1 MMLYSIVTN
10 GEIMAEKETPS
21 NKEVLDE
28 KILSALLA
36 DPTRSDMEI
45 AEELGTY
52 RQKVWRKKKQLED
65 DGIIWGYT
73 AVLDE
78 KRLGHVCYIVLMK
91 TKPMSEGLVEIL
103 LKRLTGEEPR
113 KQNVRLTNFFYVNG
127 EFDWVLRFS
136 APDHATARRYYD
148 TLRML
153 YDDYLLDKPV
163 MIDVNMCL
171 VSEGKR
177 NPEIASLHDF
187 IPPDKELELGQFEF
201 LG

>member
-1 MMLYSIVTN
+1 MTENEAMSKKESLDDKIVN
-10 GEIMAEKETPS
+10 
-21 NKEVLDE
+21 
-28 KILSALLA
+28 ALLA

-45 AEELGTY
+45 ARDLGTY

-91 TKPMSEGLVEIL
+91 TKPMNEGLVNTL
-103 LKRLTGEEPR
+103 LMRLIGEGPK

-148 TLRML
+148 TLRMI
-153 YDDYLLDKPV
+153 YNDYLLDKPV

-171 VSEGKR
+171 VTEGKR
-177 NPEIASLHDF
+177 NPQIVDLHDF
-187 IPPDKELELGQFEF
+187 IPPNR
-201 LG
+201 

>member
-1 MMLYSIVTN
+1 MSGN
-10 GEIMAEKETPS
+10 ETVS
-21 NKEVLDE
+21 KKNDKDR
-28 KILSALLA
+28 KILDALLS
-36 DPTRSDMEI
+36 DPTRSDMKI

-78 KRLGHVCYIVLMK
+78 KRLGHVSYIVLMK
-91 TKPMSEGLVEIL
+91 TKPMNEGLVSLL
-103 LKRLTGEEPR
+103 LKRLMGEEPR

-153 YDDYLLDKPV
+153 YDEYLLDKPV

-177 NPEIASLHDF
+177 NPQIVALYEF
-187 IPPDKELELGQFEF
+187 IPPER
-201 LG
+201 

>member
-1 MMLYSIVTN
+1 MTENETVGKKESLDNRIV
-10 GEIMAEKETPS
+10 A
-21 NKEVLDE
+21 
-28 KILSALLA
+28 ALLE

-45 AEELGTY
+45 ARDLGTY

-65 DGIIWGYT
+65 DGVIWGYT

-91 TKPMSEGLVEIL
+91 TKPMNEGLVNTL
-103 LKRLTGEEPR
+103 LMRLVGEGPK

-148 TLRML
+148 TLRMI
-153 YDDYLLDKPV
+153 YDDHLLDKPV

-171 VSEGKR
+171 VTEGKR
-177 NPEIASLHDF
+177 NPQIADLHDF
-187 IPPDKELELGQFEF
+187 IPPGR
-201 LG
+201 

>member
-1 MMLYSIVTN
+1 MMLYSNVTY
-10 GEIMAEKETPS
+10 GEKMVDKETPS

-153 YDDYLLDKPV
+153 YDEYLLDKPV

-177 NPEIASLHDF
+177 NPEIGMLHDF
-187 IPPDKELELGQFEF
+187 IPPSK
-201 LG
+201 